1 MSDFLARYV
10 NIYRYQRLEPDISG
24 VIIKPITGS
33 FEAGGAGTWRPGKK
47 GRESSWP
54 WYLGGGEATET
65 KPSQGTVDEDTGRQH
80 GTGQPPGTWNC
91 GHPTF
96 SEFLEELF
104 SLHSLPIS
112 QGTRMQ
118 NREEDAEKATF
129 FGHEFERL
137 RHKCNVKLSE
147 IPGSRHDSHM
157 TVWHLQ
163 NILHSSF

>member
-1 MSDFLARYV
+1 MLTFIDTSDQNL
-10 NIYRYQRLEPDISG
+10 ISLG
-24 VIIKPITGS
+24 SLLSLLQGLLRQGEQEHEGQAKKAEKAADLGIQVEGKP
-33 FEAGGAGTWRPGKK
+33 
-47 GRESSWP
+47 
-54 WYLGGGEATET
+54 LET

-80 GTGQPPGTWNC
+80 GTGQPPGTGNC

-118 NREEDAEKATF
+118 NGEDDAEKATF

-157 TVWHLQ
+157 TV
-163 NILHSSF
+163 